1 MNSLSMRTTGP
12 TEQGKQSFLMN
23 PKVFCRCSFFLMN
36 PLIVLF
42 LEEVTQNNKEVSDS
56 YKIKEGL
63 HLDCNSEM

>member
-12 TEQGKQSFLMN
+12 PEQGKQS
-23 PKVFCRCSFFLMN
+23 FLMN